1 MAAALKYMNRKL
13 HLLLLLLCFLFVV
26 QPVCAQKKKSK
37 KKMKGQTTNT
47 SYEAKIKNEPAAPKE
62 YMHLYRTNTR
72 GTLHGNKCMEDY
84 TQRMGFRYVMMPPDQ
99 EGSLTATEMRF
110 HNFGV
115 KFALLLKNGPF
126 WHHRLNKKIRKC
138 REKTGDF
145 YG

>member
-1 MAAALKYMNRKL
+1 MNKSIPF
-13 HLLLLLLCFLFVV
+13 LLMLLCLLVA
-26 QPVCAQKKKSK
+26 QPLHAQKKKSNK
-37 KKMKGQTTNT
+37 KNKNATGNT
-47 SYEAKIKNEPAAPKE
+47 SYSARMKNEPAAAKE

-72 GTLHGNKCMEDY
+72 GTLLGNKCMEDY
-84 TQRMGFRYVMMPPDQ
+84 TEKMGFRYVMMPPDQ
-99 EGSLTATEMRF
+99 DGSLTATEMRF

-126 WHHRLNKKIRKC
+126 WHHRLNKQVKKC